1 MSNFFVA
8 GSAAMTSSRD
18 DWETPRAMFDALNA
32 RYGFTLD
39 PASTDENAK
48 CARHY
53 TAADDGLA
61 QDWAGEVVWLNP
73 PYGRNIAAWMR
84 KASAEAARGA
94 QIVALVPARTDT
106 AWFHDYVKPYARVEF
121 LRGRVK
127 FERGGVAGT
136 AAPFP
141 SMLCYYNC

>member
-1 MSNFFVA
+1 
-8 GSAAMTSSRD
+8 MTSSRD

-127 FERGGVAGT
+127 FERGGSPALPRNDAQ
-136 AAPFP
+136 AA
-141 SMLCYYNC
+141 SEIDELLLRGDTR